1 VTALPEPRKQ
11 PVSKDDPTLP
21 PDLAELV
28 ARLKRTTPDFAEVL
42 APDLGA
48 LNRSG
53 RRRYLLPGSKLPS
66 HIEDVLELVFR
77 ARRDPKLSG
86 KHIRGAEEW
95 LDREFGSRV
104 WDPHRSKASKRKA
117 PRVELAL
124 QLLRDIYPPDGK
136 APLSVSLEAATEAVN
151 KQLKKDCQA
160 TGTRP
165 FPISRD
171 SVRRARLRLQ

>member
-1 VTALPEPRKQ
+1 
-11 PVSKDDPTLP
+11 
-21 PDLAELV
+21 
-28 ARLKRTTPDFAEVL
+28 
-42 APDLGA
+42 
-48 LNRSG
+48 
-53 RRRYLLPGSKLPS
+53 
-66 HIEDVLELVFR
+66 VLELVFR
-77 ARRDPKLSG
+77 ARRDPRLGG
-86 KHIRGAEEW
+86 KHIRAAEEW
-95 LDREFGSRV
+95 LDREFGSRRV

-136 APLSVSLEAATEAVN
+136 APLSVSLEAVTEAVN

-160 TGTRP
+160 SGARP